1 MGLDSVLREA
11 LCGEGRARG
20 REVGK
25 EIGVSGLQEQPE
37 RRQGKLQIPH
47 QLGRVQSG
55 TPGIE
60 VEIPA
65 LLNYMLHPTTHCQGQ
80 GPPCFRT

>member
-37 RRQGKLQIPH
+37 RRSKDARHVIEIAFFLLCFMDTILDTH
-47 QLGRVQSG
+47 LMLGRS
-55 TPGIE
+55 
-60 VEIPA
+60 
-65 LLNYMLHPTTHCQGQ
+65 LHDADFYQ
-80 GPPCFRT
+80 